1 MEDIEEDDSD
11 NEMPSSIIDLVQQN
25 RTVTYDPQVEV
36 DGKYVYQATVVR
48 SLFGSN
54 PLSKDRLRRVQGLS
68 KFTESERANVSID
81 NSIML
86 GDPVLINVKNRLQ
99 IAQIKC
105 IKKGNKKVKLL
116 TTDELNAH
124 NVSIDAVILSMESN
138 DYIWN
143 GDFLGETFIS
153 IGLECYAI
161 QPTLKEVDGQ
171 IHFTFDKQLILDL
184 NVGISVSKG
193 CSNVVQGPSK
203 SNPENSTK
211 HLVSC
216 FVCEKSMT

>member
-1 MEDIEEDDSD
+1 
-11 NEMPSSIIDLVQQN
+11 
-25 RTVTYDPQVEV
+25 
-36 DGKYVYQATVVR
+36 
-48 SLFGSN
+48 
-54 PLSKDRLRRVQGLS
+54 
-68 KFTESERANVSID
+68 
-81 NSIML
+81 ML
-86 GDPVLINVKNRLQ
+86 GDPVLINVINRLQ

-105 IKKGNKKVKLL
+105 IKEGNKKVKLL
-116 TTDELNAH
+116 NTDELNAH
-124 NVSIDAVILSMESN
+124 NVSIDAVILSMGSNGN

-143 GDFLGETFIS
+143 GDFLGETFTS

-193 CSNVVQGPSK
+193 RSNVVQGPSK

-211 HLVSC
+211 HFVSC
-216 FVCEKSMT
+216 FVCGKSMT